1 MPRKKTAGV
10 SLREQLDAALARVS
24 EERHGDPDAL
34 DWDERE
40 LQHLAAAE
48 AAADLAE
55 RLGEQL
61 LNDSELSTP
70 DLIKLAAERRI
81 QLKAITDHIGA
92 LTIWGEVPKSER
104 HVKAGQ
110 YRMRSVK

>member
-1 MPRKKTAGV
+1 MPRKRTAAQK
-10 SLREQLDAALARVS
+10 LREQLDAALARVS
-24 EERHGDPDAL
+24 EERHGDPDRL

-55 RLGEQL
+55 RLTERL
-61 LNDSELSTP
+61 VDPDVSTSL
-70 DLIKLAAERRI
+70 LIKLAAERRI
-81 QLKAITDHIGA
+81 QLKSIADHIGA
-92 LTIWGEVPKSER
+92 LTVWATIPKSER

-110 YRMRSVK
+110 YRMRSAK

>member
-1 MPRKKTAGV
+1 MPRKKTASV

-55 RLGEQL
+55 RLDEQL
-61 LNDSELSTP
+61 NDPDLSTP

-81 QLKAITDHIGA
+81 QLKSITDHIGA
-92 LTIWGEVPKSER
+92 LTIWGEIPKSER